1 MSKSN
6 YLFKLLLGFNCC
18 VFAFGQTGA
27 GKSYTMMGDVKGD
40 PNNYGLIPRIC
51 FGLFEALEDNNGSL
65 LTGKGA
71 SEIVSFSHLEIYNEN
86 VKDLLAPPTSGYL
99 KVREHPKTGVFVSN
113 LTTVRVTNFED
124 VMSLIAIGDKNRF
137 VASTQMNSHSSRS
150 HAIVTLT
157 VVRNSRNTPKHGLPT
172 TALQQKI
179 GRVHLVD
186 LAGSERV
193 TLSGAKG
200 DRLKESNHI
209 NKSLSVLGDVIKC
222 LGDSANKNHRG
233 AVHVPYRNSTLTMVL
248 KDSLGG
254 NSHAIMVAAVSPG
267 SFDYEETISTLKYAD
282 RAKRVRMRVDPNVTS
297 GLNFNDNSAL
307 ELVPILQAEVSKL
320 KEMLKQ
326 QQIQQTKLQNI
337 SLESSASE
345 VLQGMRER
353 VLELENQ
360 LAEREKWIASATEK
374 ENNRFPIESF
384 NDDVN
389 DNDNDRSYSQLRLSL
404 TDNITAN
411 SSFSEPN
418 IRSKPVVV
426 LSEDAVDISLPRVI
440 NLNQDP
446 LFSECL
452 VYYVPEG
459 KVLAGAKE
467 SQADILLSGPDI
479 IAEHAILH
487 HDSDNGHV
495 LLEVLGG
502 ALVFVNGEIVDSIS
516 NINYNNNNGTQSFGP
531 LKQLKH
537 YDRIAFGRFH
547 LFRYEAKGQ
556 SNRRGLSPLLIEDGD
571 ALTTSDSINSS
582 SNNNH
587 LEPPGWEYAQ
597 EELMRKN
604 EGVNGMLRSPTELF
618 SLGNGITSGH
628 ISDTKLV
635 MPTPVVNESPP
646 SKSFLSSIM
655 LPRFSPKKEKVES
668 PQLKVEKQLKS
679 EDNIPI
685 QSNTPSTPPVLTKS
699 PYRVNSPSLVPKI
712 SFTPPRNNHP
722 SSTSINDLPSLEK
735 LPFNNDEND
744 AQRGPPSP
752 PPPGP
757 PPLHPALSPTI
768 PTSLSSTLIDS
779 MDNIDKNIKNENQS
793 TPPTGNIFLSIINY
807 KYLLI

>member
-1 MSKSN
+1 
-6 YLFKLLLGFNCC
+6 
-18 VFAFGQTGA
+18 
-27 GKSYTMMGDVKGD
+27 
-40 PNNYGLIPRIC
+40 
-51 FGLFEALEDNNGSL
+51 
-65 LTGKGA
+65 
-71 SEIVSFSHLEIYNEN
+71 
-86 VKDLLAPPTSGYL
+86 
-99 KVREHPKTGVFVSN
+99 
-113 LTTVRVTNFED
+113 
-124 VMSLIAIGDKNRF
+124 
-137 VASTQMNSHSSRS
+137 MNSHSSRS

-157 VVRNSRNTPKHGLPT
+157 VIRNSRNAPKHGLPT

-200 DRLKESNHI
+200 ERLKEANHI

-233 AVHVPYRNSTLTMVL
+233 AVHVPYRNSTLTMLL

-254 NSHAIMVAAVSPG
+254 NSHAIMIAAVSPG

-282 RAKRVRMRVDPNVTS
+282 RAKRVRMRVDANVTS

-326 QQIQQTKLQNI
+326 QQIQQLKLQNI
-337 SLESSASE
+337 SLESSTTE
-345 VLQGMRER
+345 VLKEMRER

-360 LAEREKWIASATEK
+360 LAEREQWIASANEK
-374 ENNRFPIESF
+374 EKNRFLNEAYNVS
-384 NDDVN
+384 DV
-389 DNDNDRSYSQLRLSL
+389 NDNDRSYSQLRLSL

-418 IRSKPVVV
+418 VRSKPVVV

-467 SQADILLSGPDI
+467 SQADILLSGPDV

-487 HDSDNGHV
+487 HDSNDGHV

-516 NINYNNNNGTQSFGP
+516 NINYNNKNGTKSFGP
-531 LKQLKH
+531 LKLLKH

-556 SNRRGLSPLLIEDGD
+556 SNRRFLSTLLYEDGD
-571 ALTTSDSINSS
+571 ALTTSDSINSNS
-582 SNNNH
+582 SNNH
-587 LEPPGWEYAQ
+587 IDPPGWEYAQ

-604 EGVNGMLRSPTELF
+604 EGVSGMMRSPIELY
-618 SLGNGITSGH
+618 SLDNRINTDHINDNNVIKSTS
-628 ISDTKLV
+628 SRND
-635 MPTPVVNESPP
+635 SPP
-646 SKSFLSSIM
+646 SKSFLSSMM
-655 LPRFSPKKEKVES
+655 LRGFSPKKDIVEV
-668 PQLKVEKQLKS
+668 PQIKVEKQVKKV
-679 EDNIPI
+679 ENNP
-685 QSNTPSTPPVLTKS
+685 TPPLQTKS
-699 PYRVNSPSLVPKI
+699 PYRVSSPSLVPKI
-712 SFTPPRNNHP
+712 SFTPPRNKHP
-722 SSTSINDLPSLEK
+722 SASSISDLPSLEK
-735 LPFNNDEND
+735 LPFNDDDNDY
-744 AQRGPPSP
+744 QRGPPSP

-757 PPLHPALSPTI
+757 PPLQFALSPTI
-768 PTSLSSTLIDS
+768 PTSLTSTLMDS
-779 MDNIDKNIKNENQS
+779 MDNIDNNTNNENKT
-793 TPPTGNIFLSIINY
+793 TPPTGTFLKKNLFHSIIIILY
-807 KYLLI
+807 